1 MSQPF
6 PPDIEERLKARM
18 SEGRYA
24 SEADLLREAMDA
36 LDQLEEDKLV
46 RWRDRNRMAT
56 EQRQQGM
63 SRPLN
68 DHAVLDRLRK
78 RLSDDGVIS

>member
-1 MSQPF
+1 MIHPF
-6 PPDIEERLKARM
+6 PPDIEERVKARM

-24 SEADLLREAMDA
+24 SEADLLRDAMDA

-46 RWRDRNRMAT
+46 RWRERNRMAA
-56 EQRQQGM
+56 EQSQQGV

-68 DHAVLDRLRK
+68 DNAVLERLRQ
-78 RLSDDGVIS
+78 RLSDDGVVV

>member
-1 MSQPF
+1 MIHPF
-6 PPDIEERLKARM
+6 PPDIEERVKARM

-24 SEADLLREAMDA
+24 SEADLLRDAMDA

-46 RWRDRNRMAT
+46 RWRERNRMAA
-56 EQRQQGM
+56 EQSQQGV

-68 DHAVLDRLRK
+68 DNAVLERLRQ
-78 RLSDDGVIS
+78 RLSNDGVVV

>member
-1 MSQPF
+1 MIHPF
-6 PPDIEERLKARM
+6 PPDIEERVKARM

-46 RWRDRNRMAT
+46 RWRERNRMAA
-56 EQRQQGM
+56 EQSQQGV

-68 DHAVLDRLRK
+68 DNAVLERLRQ
-78 RLSDDGVIS
+78 RLSDDGVVV

>member
-1 MSQPF
+1 MIHPF
-6 PPDIEERLKARM
+6 PPDIEERVKARM

-46 RWRDRNRMAT
+46 RWRERNRMAA
-56 EQRQQGM
+56 EQSQQGV

-68 DHAVLDRLRK
+68 DHAVLERLRQ
-78 RLSDDGVIS
+78 RLSDDGVVV